1 MKLSI
6 GPIQYYWQR
15 QQVFDFY
22 DALATTSVD
31 IIYLGEVVCA
41 KRRQLKLAD
50 WLTLARQLTD
60 KGKQVVLSTLT
71 LIEAQSELSS
81 MRKICQQR
89 DFMVEANDM
98 AAVQMLIDQQSHF
111 VTGAFINIY
120 NHKSLAYLARQ
131 GLTRWVMPV
140 ELSANTLNSILH
152 ELAAIPEQVAV
163 ETEVYAYGR
172 LPLAFS
178 VRCFTAR
185 AHQLAKDNCEF
196 ICADY
201 PDGMELNTQE
211 QRRLFNINGIQ
222 TQSGDK
228 YNLLE
233 AIPEMQTMGVDIL
246 RLDPQAQGMLNI
258 IETFRKACQGEPYT
272 AIDNGQD
279 CNGYWYQQEG
289 LKRVST

>member
-50 WLTLARQLTD
+50 WLMLAKQLTE

-81 MRKICQQR
+81 MRKICQQQ

-98 AAVQMLIDQQSHF
+98 AAVQMLIDQQSRF
-111 VTGAFINIY
+111 VAGAFINIY

-131 GLTRWVMPV
+131 GLTRWLMPV
-140 ELSANTLNSILH
+140 ELSGNTLNSILH
-152 ELAAIPEQVAV
+152 ELAGIPEQTDI

-178 VRCFTAR
+178 ARCFTAR

-201 PDGMELNTQE
+201 PDGLQLNTQE

-233 AIPEMQTMGVDIL
+233 AIPEMQSMGVDIL

-258 IETFRKACQGEPYT
+258 IETFRKACQGESYT

>member
-6 GPIQYYWQR
+6 GPIQYYWTR

-22 DALATTSVD
+22 DAVAETAVD

-41 KRRQLKLAD
+41 KRRQLKLVD
-50 WLTLARQLTD
+50 WLMLARQLTD

-81 MRKICQQR
+81 MRKICQQQ

-98 AAVQMLIDQQSHF
+98 AAVQMLIEQKSHF
-111 VTGAFINIY
+111 VAGAFINIY
-120 NHKSLAYLARQ
+120 NHKSLAYLAKQ
-131 GLTRWVMPV
+131 GLARWLMPV
-140 ELSANTLNSILH
+140 ELSGNALNSILH
-152 ELAAIPEQVAV
+152 ELAAMPEKIDI

-178 VRCFTAR
+178 ARCFTAR

-196 ICADY
+196 ICEDY
-201 PDGMELNTQE
+201 PEGLALNTQE

-233 AIPEMQTMGVDIL
+233 AIPEMQDMGVDIL
-246 RLDPQAQGMLNI
+246 RLDPQAQGMLNVV
-258 IETFRKACQGEPYT
+258 ETFSFACQGKSFTE
-272 AIDNGQD
+272 IDNGQD

-289 LKRVST
+289 LKRVSI